1 MNKVSHN
8 LTEGQLLNQFL
19 EWVRQNSDGRFDGV
33 SDGIV
38 LAMAIVAALLVIV
51 SIFALIVE
59 LVLALRYHAY
69 NKKQN
74 SLNKTGEQIARELL
88 DKEGLNNIAV
98 KCTGSILFGNSYSHY
113 FKKVRLRRLTWKK
126 SSVSSLAMACQKS
139 SLAVLDKEGD
149 KDMKTRILLTPMIYF
164 GPLAFVPLILVGVLL
179 DLFIFK
185 TNGTVTIVFLAL
197 ACLFYI
203 LGFVMSL
210 LVLKTEK
217 KAQARALEIMEKD
230 QLATAEERE
239 MCTKL
244 FRLYNIEYVNDMI
257 ISLLELIYYVLQI
270 VGFAQGGS
278 FSSSSSNK

>member
-1 MNKVSHN
+1 M
-8 LTEGQLLNQFL
+8 NQFL
-19 EWVRQNSDGRFDGV
+19 DWVRQNSEGRLDGV

-38 LAMAIVAALLVIV
+38 LAMAVVVGLLVIV

-59 LVLALRYHAY
+59 ITLAIRYHAY

-88 DKEGLNNIAV
+88 DKEGLKDIAV
-98 KCTGSILFGNSYSHY
+98 KATGSILFGNSYSHY

-126 SSVSSLAMACQKS
+126 ASVSSLAMACQKS

-149 KDMKTRILLTPMIYF
+149 KDMKTRIILTPMIYF
-164 GPLAFVPLILVGVLL
+164 GPLAFVPLIVVGVLL
-179 DLFIFK
+179 DILIFK
-185 TNGTVTIVFLAL
+185 SNGTATIVFLAL
-197 ACLFYI
+197 ATLFYI

-217 KAQARALEIMEKD
+217 KAQTRALEIMKKD
-230 QLATAEERE
+230 QLATPEEQD
-239 MCTKL
+239 MCVKL
-244 FRLYNIEYVNDMI
+244 FHLYNIEYVNDMV

-270 VGFAQGGS
+270 VGSIQGGS